1 MLVRFMLCFALLM
14 TLIEEYFS
22 EHFWVLKIDVCWFG
36 NSETL
41 VNHGFSYSGKD
52 FIYSGLFYLKL

>member
-22 EHFWVLKIDVCWFG
+22 EHFWVVWKQRDTCKSWFQ
-36 NSETL
+36 L
-41 VNHGFSYSGKD
+41 QWQ
-52 FIYSGLFYLKL
+52 GLHLLRSILSQVVTCAF